1 MKINRIFYHQLIHPL
16 LDFLKQGITPE
27 KLALTLAIGVTLG
40 IIPFIGINTALL
52 TLLAVAFRLNLVAI
66 QIVNYAVYALQLVL
80 FIPFL
85 KLGQLIFNGHDIPFS
100 VREIISLMRE
110 DWLATVIDIWQINM
124 YGLVVWAV
132 LSIPLGIALYYIS
145 LPIFKKHAKRFL

>member
-1 MKINRIFYHQLIHPL
+1 M
-16 LDFLKQGITPE
+16 
-27 KLALTLAIGVTLG
+27 
-40 IIPFIGINTALL
+40 L